1 MTLTEPLTGLSQCK
15 LNEGLLT
22 KAIKQQ
28 EKLHDVDA
36 ARGMLSALRH
46 ESIERVWKVREGNSL
61 WDLLTMV
68 DGQTDRQTDTD
79 R

>member
-1 MTLTEPLTGLSQCK
+1 MSQCLSKSNCHCLYLRELTLTEPQTGLSQCK

-46 ESIERVWKVREGNSL
+46 ESIERVWKV
-61 WDLLTMV
+61 
-68 DGQTDRQTDTD
+68 
-79 R
+79 